1 MPFKRRF
8 LSFYNAVSDALVRL
22 VNPSGPGHQSQYC
35 SGLFFVMKSRLVL
48 SIIVSSAGISIVD
61 EMSLSVA
68 FHRLPD
74 VIVMCFIIRLGWDIG
89 RVWAPG

>member
-1 MPFKRRF
+1 
-8 LSFYNAVSDALVRL
+8 
-22 VNPSGPGHQSQYC
+22 
-35 SGLFFVMKSRLVL
+35 MKSRLVL

-89 RVWAPG
+89 RVWARGYC